1 MEERKI
7 LEILVDWNY
16 WGNFKEEFIK
26 REMYFNK
33 LKGFL
38 EGREAIV
45 IKGVRRAGKSSMA
58 YQFVKDLSKKDEEKD
73 VLIVNFEDPRFP
85 SEISLEDLNKVYEVF
100 LKHIKPDKPKYV
112 VLDEIQ
118 YVDRWEKF
126 VRFLSEAKKVKVL
139 VTGSSSKLMSDEYA
153 TVLTGRHLD
162 VEIFPLSF
170 KEFLLFKNVS
180 LDSEIELVKK
190 RFLLA
195 NLLNE
200 YLRFGGFPEVVLS
213 ENEKR
218 KIELLRT
225 YFSDILTKDIVK
237 RFKIKKLIQLESLA
251 KVYTSNIA
259 TIQSFNR
266 IKKALNLS
274 LDSVERF
281 SRYFEIA
288 RLFLFLNNFRYSVKE
303 QIRSKKK
310 VYAIDSG
317 FYSAFG
323 FRFSENI
330 GQLIENVVAIE
341 LFRKKEFNPRS
352 EIFYC
357 KTNDNEVDFVLKEGL
372 KVKQLIQV
380 TYASNKDEVEK
391 REIKALIKAS
401 ELLKCKN
408 LLCITWDYEDEVKVE
423 NKKVKFLPL
432 WKWLLE
438 AKT

>member
-16 WGNFKEEFIK
+16 WGNFKEEFIE
-26 REMYFNK
+26 REIYFDQ

-38 EGREAIV
+38 EGREVIV
-45 IKGVRRAGKSSMA
+45 VKGVRRAGKSSIV
-58 YQFVKDLSKKDEEKD
+58 YQFVRNLVKKGKEKD

-85 SEISLEDLNKVYEVF
+85 PEISSEDLNKIYEVF
-100 LKHIKPDKPKYV
+100 LKHVNPNNPKYV
-112 VLDEIQ
+112 VLDEVQ
-118 YVDRWEKF
+118 YVDKWERF
-126 VRFLSEAKKVKVL
+126 VRFLSETKRIKVF
-139 VTGSSSKLMSDEYA
+139 VTGSSSKLMSEEYA
-153 TVLTGRHLD
+153 TVLTGRHFD
-162 VEIFPLSF
+162 VEVFPLSF

-180 LDSEIELVKK
+180 WDNEIEMVKK

-218 KIELLRT
+218 KIELSRT

-237 RFKIKKLIQLESLA
+237 RFKIKKFTQVESLA
-251 KVYTSNIA
+251 KIYISNIA

-266 IKKALNLS
+266 IKEALSLS

-281 SRYFEIA
+281 SKYFEIS

-303 QIRSKKK
+303 QIKSKKK
-310 VYAIDSG
+310 VYVIDPA

-323 FRFSENI
+323 FKFSENI
-330 GQLIENVVAIE
+330 GRIMENVVAIE
-341 LFRKKEFNPRS
+341 LFRKKEFNPKL

-357 KTNDNEVDFVLKEGL
+357 KVNGSEVDFVLKEGL
-372 KVKQLIQV
+372 EIKQLIQV
-380 TYASNKDEVEK
+380 TYASAKDEIEK
-391 REIKALIKAS
+391 REIKGLIKAS
-401 ELLKCKN
+401 ELLKCKD
-408 LLCITWDYEDEVKVE
+408 LLVITWDYEDELRVE
-423 NKKVKFLPL
+423 NKIVKFIPL
-432 WKWLLE
+432 WKWLLQL
-438 AKT
+438 KS